1 MRIDVG
7 AHAVLGGR
15 VTEYPFQFALGR
27 CLKVRSAARAIF
39 VPTNRTGNGILIEPP
54 VDIRVLPGCGECR
67 QDEFGMPYRLARCA
81 RKHEYES
88 ERRFEAF
95 GLAAFARQGASKDG
109 FGQEPKR

>member
-1 MRIDVG
+1 MPCCAPRCRLLVRRFQRDTLPRALPEAKPAPCVAGG
-7 AHAVLGGR
+7 AGG
-15 VTEYPFQFALGR
+15 G
-27 CLKVRSAARAIF
+27 
-39 VPTNRTGNGILIEPP
+39 
-54 VDIRVLPGCGECR
+54 VLPGCGECR